1 MGMSDQKILPRYK
14 DYIRQLIKLGVIK
27 NKNVKIAWLGQQ
39 DPEQSPSGNIVMYDN
54 LSSLFF
60 DSCVHEFFD
69 IENTPVWDVN
79 NDWAIKDYDIVISF
93 RLNYLIPSVT
103 HMLKETK
110 KVVDNNDVYITDFCS
125 GNVNSSIMTTIS
137 WNEESSNLIA
147 FLPEYWQLGDLDG
160 SKFKPVAEEDNLL
173 TKQKIDDQNLAIHNF
188 ASFRCP
194 KQRHYIICT
203 MEKK

>member
-1 MGMSDQKILPRYK
+1 
-14 DYIRQLIKLGVIK
+14 
-27 NKNVKIAWLGQQ
+27 
-39 DPEQSPSGNIVMYDN
+39 MYDN

-69 IENTPVWDVN
+69 IENTPAWDVN
-79 NDWAIKDYDIVISF
+79 NDWRIKDYDIVISF

-110 KVVDNNDVYITDFCS
+110 KVVDSNGAYITDFCS
-125 GNVNSSIMTTIS
+125 GNVSSSTVTTLS
-137 WNEESSNLIA
+137 WNEGSSNLIT
-147 FLPEYWQLGDLDG
+147 FLPEYWHLEDSDG

-188 ASFRCP
+188 SNYF
-194 KQRHYIICT
+194 
-203 MEKK
+203 